1 MSHPEPPV
9 NIGYQGQS
17 GKHMLILSFTAFDAI
32 AEVATSPVFAAREI
46 GNMWPSHSLPLD
58 GCLPADRPPL
68 HVTNKGS
75 PMVITAELVAQ
86 LRPHPNR
93 QSRIFF

>member
-1 MSHPEPPV
+1 
-9 NIGYQGQS
+9 
-17 GKHMLILSFTAFDAI
+17 
-32 AEVATSPVFAAREI
+32 
-46 GNMWPSHSLPLD
+46 MWPSYSLALD

-86 LRPHPNR
+86 LCAHPYR